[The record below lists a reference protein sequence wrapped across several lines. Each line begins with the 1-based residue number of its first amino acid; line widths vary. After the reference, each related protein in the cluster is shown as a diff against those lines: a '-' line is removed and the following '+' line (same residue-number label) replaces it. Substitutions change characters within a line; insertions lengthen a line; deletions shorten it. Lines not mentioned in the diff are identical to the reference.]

1 MQPTV
6 DIGNALKR
14 GFDLYKENIATL
26 LIATLLA
33 SIISCV
39 TVGILA
45 GPMMAGLTLITLRL
59 VDRQEPKPEIGDL
72 FKGFSFFVPTLVF
85 VILLVVVQLIG
96 SFILGLFPFIG
107 VLLSSLFSMALNT
120 AVLFTMFYIVDRNM
134 DVVAAIQKSFDVVKS
149 NFWIFLGLSIVAS
162 VVSMLGIIA
171 CVIGV
176 IVTAPMY
183 LTTIAI
189 VYRDLHPASA
199 AQ

>member
-14 GFDLYKENIATL
+14 GFDLYKENITTL

-33 SIISCV
+33 SIISVV

-45 GPMMAGLTLITLRL
+45 GPMTAGLTLITLRL

-72 FKGFSFFVPTLVF
+72 FKGFSFFVPTLVY
-85 VILLVVVQLIG
+85 VILLVVAQLIG
-96 SFILGLFPFIG
+96 SFILRLFPFIG

-120 AVLFTMFYIVDRNM
+120 AVLFAMFYIVDQKM
-134 DVVAAIQKSFDVVKS
+134 DVVAAIQKSFDVVKT
-149 NFWIFLGLSIVAS
+149 NFWVFLGLSIVAG
-162 VVSMLGIIA
+162 VVSSLGIIA

-183 LTTIAI
+183 LSTISI

>member
-14 GFDLYKENIATL
+14 GFDLYKENITTL

-33 SIISCV
+33 SIISVV

-45 GPMMAGLTLITLRL
+45 GPMAAGLTLITLRL

-72 FKGFSFFVPTLVF
+72 FKGFSFFVPTLVY
-85 VILLVVVQLIG
+85 VILLVVAQLIG
-96 SFILGLFPFIG
+96 GFILGLFPFIG

-120 AVLFTMFYIVDRNM
+120 AVLFAMFYIVDQKM
-134 DVVAAIQKSFDVVKS
+134 DVVAAIQKSFDVVKA
-149 NFWIFLGLSIVAS
+149 NFWVFLGLSIVAG
-162 VVSMLGIIA
+162 VVSSLGIIA

-183 LTTIAI
+183 LSTISI